1 MWIVYFTK
9 KKKDQLFNNNKIEC
23 TKGNLKNFNKI
34 QKIIS
39 HCLLILE
46 ELPVSVFTKKPKNMF
61 ENLQHMIACS
71 TFYLTDVLKRFDRKV
86 LSNFFNSIG
95 RKLLGMDESSNNE
108 PVVEEAE
115 SEETEAKQK
124 KMKKQDEKAP
134 TVRQNEIR
142 ALENQL
148 AKSNVSTK
156 NAFFSMLT
164 GNEDMAQIY
173 SFIVNNPT
181 KIAYKELI
189 KFRRRNNYFEMLV
202 GLLQKALNEELTQ
215 DIAEWSLEIIDWLQK
230 RNGSIIG
237 NAAVPKR
244 KPDGFVAKIFA
255 SDIVSEMNDTATAS
269 IAPAKNKIKPK
280 RKIKKYKLLIPI
292 DLDLNEK
299 IKLEEKQKTAIDL
312 LYDQLPDLY
321 EKWCRRKKFRKIL
334 QEESAFKSQ
343 FFSINALSNFSQ
355 MMNRVNLNSSK
366 NYPFEKVNSISYLD
380 PQNFLF
386 DRANVIIMNFE
397 ELPLI
402 KQESL
407 TVKQKKSEPKVNRA
421 HASPSKVSKIS
432 HSLSDEKAEIKDTAE
447 LIADILNGIE
457 SQVSGEETTRSTTDS
472 DSSKRSKF
480 SIGEFVDLSS
490 NIFDRFKIAVVV
502 LTLIVIKF
510 FPISNASIPYFYLL
524 LLANPIPIFLT
535 TMTSEHNWQL
545 DGIVNFGTKNKNK
558 NLKMK

>member
-1 MWIVYFTK
+1 
-9 KKKDQLFNNNKIEC
+9 
-23 TKGNLKNFNKI
+23 
-34 QKIIS
+34 
-39 HCLLILE
+39 
-46 ELPVSVFTKKPKNMF
+46 
-61 ENLQHMIACS
+61 
-71 TFYLTDVLKRFDRKV
+71 
-86 LSNFFNSIG
+86 
-95 RKLLGMDESSNNE
+95 
-108 PVVEEAE
+108 
-115 SEETEAKQK
+115 
-124 KMKKQDEKAP
+124 MKKQDEKAP

-215 DIAEWSLEIIDWLQK
+215 DIADWSLEIIDWLQK

-237 NAAVPKR
+237 NAAVSKR
-244 KPDGFVAKIFA
+244 KPDGFVAKTFA

-407 TVKQKKSEPKVNRA
+407 TVKQKKSEPKVTRA

-490 NIFDRFKIAVVV
+490 NIFDRFKIAVV
-502 LTLIVIKF
+502 
-510 FPISNASIPYFYLL
+510 
-524 LLANPIPIFLT
+524 
-535 TMTSEHNWQL
+535 
-545 DGIVNFGTKNKNK
+545 G
-558 NLKMK
+558 